1 MFCYVMVMVMFW
13 AANKVKVFYG
23 LLKEPDINMPLEEED
38 EAPEGDDKPKV
49 STQGH
54 PQVLQLKHVNTRHIV
69 L

>member
-49 STQGH
+49 HRQ
-54 PQVLQLKHVNTRHIV
+54 RHCI

>member
-1 MFCYVMVMVMFW
+1 MFCNVMVMVMFW

-49 STQGH
+49 PRQGH
-54 PQVLQLKHVNTRHIV
+54 HRI
-69 L
+69 